1 MWKNIWQKLLV
12 ILDREDKLTWKVTY
26 LDGTFASAKKGAKV
40 DKTKRGKGTKTMLA
54 VDGTGIPLTFLTEAA
69 NISEFKLALPTID
82 QISVESRPLHPR
94 KRPDTLVADKG
105 YDAMWLRHELSD
117 RGIKHKIPKRRK
129 KEKRMSLSITIVLKV
144 ITKLD
149 GLLKELMHGSKTTDV
164 LR

>member
-1 MWKNIWQKLLV
+1 
-12 ILDREDKLTWKVTY
+12 
-26 LDGTFASAKKGAKV
+26 
-40 DKTKRGKGTKTMLA
+40 
-54 VDGTGIPLTFLTEAA
+54 
-69 NISEFKLALPTID
+69 
-82 QISVESRPLHPR
+82 
-94 KRPDTLVADKG
+94 
-105 YDAMWLRHELSD
+105 MWLRHELSD

>member
-1 MWKNIWQKLLV
+1 
-12 ILDREDKLTWKVTY
+12 
-26 LDGTFASAKKGAKV
+26 
-40 DKTKRGKGTKTMLA
+40 MLA

-129 KEKRMSLSITIVLKV
+129 KGEKDEPIYNNRIKSYYKTRWIVERTNAWLQNYRRITVRWDRKWENYEAFIEFACIL
-144 ITKLD
+144 IC
-149 GLLKELMHGSKTTDV
+149 
-164 LR
+164 LRRV